1 MAKKPVQIADARVA
15 SEDRTP
21 ITVEFDAD
29 EYAQLCTI
37 AEARGITL
45 QALLDEIIDLELRR
59 LRQEER
65 ARH

>member
-1 MAKKPVQIADARVA
+1 MTDT
-15 SEDRTP
+15 DRTT

-37 AEARGITL
+37 AEERGITL

-59 LRQEER
+59 LHQEER